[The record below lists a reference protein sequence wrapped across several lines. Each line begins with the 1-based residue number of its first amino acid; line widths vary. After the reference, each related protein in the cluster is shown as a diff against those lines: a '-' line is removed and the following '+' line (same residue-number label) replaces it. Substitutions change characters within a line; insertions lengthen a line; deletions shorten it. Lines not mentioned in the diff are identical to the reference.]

1 MATSSYALPKGR
13 MIAPVTKF
21 AMAPTVY
28 QKQLPHAI
36 QKGLKGNLGPFY
48 GGVRLFGGYLEGGPS
63 PWALRSVVLGCSYH
77 YTENTGPLS
86 YSARAW

>member
-48 GGVRLFGGYLEGGPS
+48 GAQQAEEWRQELKKKEI
-63 PWALRSVVLGCSYH
+63 
-77 YTENTGPLS
+77 
-86 YSARAW
+86 